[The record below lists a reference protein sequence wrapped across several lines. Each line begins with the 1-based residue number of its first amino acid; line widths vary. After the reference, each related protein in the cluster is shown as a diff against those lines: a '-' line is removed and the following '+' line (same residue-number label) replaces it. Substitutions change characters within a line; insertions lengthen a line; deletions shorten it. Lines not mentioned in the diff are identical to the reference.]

1 MKTARVVVIICFIG
15 CFANALRAQEI
26 DFGQYGNY
34 SLAIGELT
42 GNDLDFGIVIRD
54 SGLYSL
60 DINNS
65 KVITI
70 TGVEYL
76 DVIVD
81 VTAQNE
87 LYLNGNPGNA
97 GDPQKA
103 IPFSLQAAYAN
114 NQGLPTIGEAKFINV
129 TGNSFYKQFPIL
141 ERESQPPGPPPPPPT
156 NEFEQ
161 SQVEETAYLYL
172 YGTINVGSV
181 YAGSY
186 SSQITVTINY
196 D

>member
-1 MKTARVVVIICFIG
+1 MPVQ
-15 CFANALRAQEI
+15 AQEI

-34 SLAIGELT
+34 TLTISELT
-42 GNDLDFGIVIRD
+42 GNDLDFGVVIRD
-54 SGLYSL
+54 SGLYSVG
-60 DINNS
+60 INNS
-65 KVITI
+65 KIISI

-87 LYLNGNPGNA
+87 LYLNGNQGNA
-97 GDPQKA
+97 GNPQKA
-103 IPFSLQAAYAN
+103 IPFTLQAAYAN
-114 NQGLPTIGEAKFINV
+114 NAGTPTMGRAKFITVSN
-129 TGNSFYKQFPIL
+129 NSFIKQFPIL
-141 ERESQPPGPPPPPPT
+141 ERQSQSPGPPPPPPT

-172 YGTINVGSV
+172 FGAINVGRV
-181 YAGSY
+181 NAGSY
-186 SSQITVTINY
+186 YSDITITINY